1 MADPNQAG
9 RRTVSKFGIEG
20 QGGGPRLP
28 LRTMSISLDLT
39 KPLGRLGLAI
49 NTVILGAVFYGVS
62 FVAHHYMSHTL
73 PEAEAHH
80 EEAVVK
86 AALVDK
92 AVAKAKTAAKGK
104 TFDAAAAKAQAE
116 AAVSADFKKQADE
129 IHHHAVEG
137 WAPFAVFLL
146 ILSAVFFAGFLS
158 VYVQRRANDAGL
170 KGLWIF
176 PNHLGAWALA
186 GYVAF
191 YPFLAAHDLR
201 NAWAPAFIAG
211 LVLLLPVLFA
221 GEGHHDHGHGPD
233 HDHGD
238 GHDHGH
244 TH

>member
-1 MADPNQAG
+1 
-9 RRTVSKFGIEG
+9 
-20 QGGGPRLP
+20 
-28 LRTMSISLDLT
+28 MSFSLDLT

-49 NTVILGAVFYGVS
+49 NTVVLGAVFYGIS
-62 FVAHHYMSHTL
+62 VAAYHYMSHTL
-73 PEAEAHH
+73 PESEAHAK
-80 EEAVVK
+80 EAVAK

-104 TFDAAAAKAQAE
+104 AFDEKAAVAQAE
-116 AAVSADFKKQADE
+116 AAVAADFKKQADE

-146 ILSAVFFAGFLS
+146 ILSAVFFSGFLS
-158 VYVQRRANDAGL
+158 VYVQRRANDGGL
-170 KGLWIF
+170 KGLWLF
-176 PNHLGAWALA
+176 TNHLGAWAFA

-191 YPFLAAHDLR
+191 YPFLAAHGLR
-201 NAWAPAFIAG
+201 NAYAPAFIAG

-221 GEGHHDHGHGPD
+221 GEGHHDHDHDHD

>member
-1 MADPNQAG
+1 
-9 RRTVSKFGIEG
+9 
-20 QGGGPRLP
+20 
-28 LRTMSISLDLT
+28 MSFSLDLT

-62 FVAHHYMSHTL
+62 AGAYHYMSHTL

-104 TFDAAAAKAQAE
+104 VFDAAAAKTQAE

-129 IHHHAVEG
+129 IHHHAAQG
-137 WAPFAVFLL
+137 WALFAVFLL

-158 VYVQRRANDAGL
+158 VYVQRRANDGGL
-170 KGLWIF
+170 KGLWLF

-191 YPFLAAHDLR
+191 YPFLAAHALR

-221 GEGHHDHGHGPD
+221 SEGHHDHGHD

-244 TH
+244 SH

>member
-1 MADPNQAG
+1 
-9 RRTVSKFGIEG
+9 
-20 QGGGPRLP
+20 
-28 LRTMSISLDLT
+28 MSFSLDLT

-49 NTVILGAVFYGVS
+49 NTIVLGAVFYGISVG
-62 FVAHHYMSHTL
+62 AYHYMTHTL
-73 PEAEAHH
+73 PESEAHAK
-80 EEAVVK
+80 EIATK
-86 AALVDK
+86 TALVEK

-104 TFDAAAAKAQAE
+104 AFDAKAATAQAE
-116 AAVSADFKKQADE
+116 AAVAADFKKQAEE

-146 ILSAVFFAGFLS
+146 ILSAIFFAGFLS
-158 VYVQRRANDAGL
+158 VYVQRRANDGGL

-176 PNHLGAWALA
+176 TNHLGAWAFA

-191 YPFLAAHDLR
+191 YPFLAAHGLR
-201 NAWAPAFIAG
+201 NAYAPAFIGG

-221 GEGHHDHGHGPD
+221 GEGHHDHDHD

>member
-1 MADPNQAG
+1 
-9 RRTVSKFGIEG
+9 
-20 QGGGPRLP
+20 
-28 LRTMSISLDLT
+28 MSFSLDLT

-49 NTVILGAVFYGVS
+49 NTLILGAVFYGVS
-62 FVAHHYMSHTL
+62 AGAYHYMSHTL
-73 PEAEAHH
+73 PESEAHH
-80 EEAVVK
+80 QEAVVK

-104 TFDAAAAKAQAE
+104 AFDAVAAKAQAE
-116 AAVSADFKKQADE
+116 AAVAADFKKQADE

-170 KGLWIF
+170 KSLWIF
-176 PNHLGAWALA
+176 PNHLGAWAVA

-191 YPFLAAHDLR
+191 YPFLAAHTLR
-201 NAWAPAFIAG
+201 NAWASALIAG

-221 GEGHHDHGHGPD
+221 GEGHHDHD

-244 TH
+244 SH

>member
-1 MADPNQAG
+1 
-9 RRTVSKFGIEG
+9 
-20 QGGGPRLP
+20 
-28 LRTMSISLDLT
+28 MSFSLDLT

-49 NTVILGAVFYGVS
+49 NTVLLTAIFYGISVG
-62 FVAHHYMSHTL
+62 AYYYMSHTL
-73 PEAEAHH
+73 PESTAHAQEAT
-80 EEAVVK
+80 AK

-92 AVAKAKTAAKGK
+92 AVAKAKTASKGK
-104 TFDAAAAKAQAE
+104 AFDASAAKAQAE
-116 AAVSADFKKQADE
+116 AAVNADFKKQADE

-158 VYVQRRANDAGL
+158 VYVQRRANDGGL
-170 KGLWIF
+170 KGFWIF
-176 PNHLGAWALA
+176 TNHLGAWAFA

-191 YPFLAAHDLR
+191 YPFLAAHNLR
-201 NAWAPAFIAG
+201 NAWAPALIAG

-221 GEGHHDHGHGPD
+221 GEGHHNHD

-244 TH
+244 SH

>member
-1 MADPNQAG
+1 
-9 RRTVSKFGIEG
+9 
-20 QGGGPRLP
+20 
-28 LRTMSISLDLT
+28 MSFSLDLT

-49 NTVILGAVFYGVS
+49 NTVVLGAVFYGVS
-62 FVAHHYMSHTL
+62 AGAYHYMSHTL
-73 PEAEAHH
+73 PESEAHNQ
-80 EEAVVK
+80 EAVVK

-104 TFDAAAAKAQAE
+104 AFDAEAAKVQAE
-116 AAVSADFKKQADE
+116 AAVSADFKKQAEE

-146 ILSAVFFAGFLS
+146 ILSAIFFAGFLS
-158 VYVQRRANDAGL
+158 VYVQRRANDGGL

-176 PNHLGAWALA
+176 TNHLGAWALA

-191 YPFLAAHDLR
+191 YPFLYAHGLR
-201 NAWAPAFIAG
+201 NAWAPAFIGG

-221 GEGHHDHGHGPD
+221 GEGHHDHD

-244 TH
+244 SH